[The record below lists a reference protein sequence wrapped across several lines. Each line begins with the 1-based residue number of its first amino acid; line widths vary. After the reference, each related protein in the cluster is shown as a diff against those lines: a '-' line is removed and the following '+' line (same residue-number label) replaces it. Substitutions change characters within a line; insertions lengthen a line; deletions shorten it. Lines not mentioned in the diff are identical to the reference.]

1 MARLGE
7 ILDGMIEPF
16 APAAAARRR
25 AARIGLDSIRQY
37 DAAQAGRKTQ
47 GWKRPATS
55 ADAENSQGLER
66 LRNGARDL
74 VRNNK
79 YAAAGVRQIVANMVG
94 DGIAPQMRHADAGV
108 QTKAQEAWDRWAE
121 SKVDGIGD
129 FYGHEKLVARSM
141 ITDGDALT
149 VWRPDAAGPDGRITG
164 LESDFLDLSR
174 TTKTANGGRIV
185 QGVEFDRDGDL
196 SNYWL
201 FDAHPGDLLLG
212 AGTASTPMKAANID
226 HTFERLRLGQTRGV
240 SWLAPVAMTLR
251 DISDI
256 EDAIR
261 LKKKVQA
268 CLALVIQP
276 GEGGAA
282 SPLTVEQNT
291 PDADRPS
298 IETLRPGMIARLQKG
313 ETASTV
319 SPTADGDSV
328 DFIRQQL
335 AAVSASLV
343 PYHLLTGDVSQ
354 ANYSSLRAA
363 LLGHWALL
371 DDWQQNVM
379 IPQLCRPAVDRRLRR
394 LAIETG
400 DYRVLDVQIDWA
412 LPVRRQVDPIKDLLA
427 EVMEIRA
434 GLKLM
439 TKALAERGLNADHH
453 LAEIAR
459 INGVIDSLGL
469 ALETDPRRLNDA
481 GALQAAVGYLAPKTQ
496 A

>member
-1 MARLGE
+1 
-7 ILDGMIEPF
+7 
-16 APAAAARRR
+16 
-25 AARIGLDSIRQY
+25 
-37 DAAQAGRKTQ
+37 
-47 GWKRPATS
+47 
-55 ADAENSQGLER
+55 
-66 LRNGARDL
+66 
-74 VRNNK
+74 
-79 YAAAGVRQIVANMVG
+79 
-94 DGIAPQMRHADAGV
+94 
-108 QTKAQEAWDRWAE
+108 
-121 SKVDGIGD
+121 
-129 FYGHEKLVARSM
+129 M

-196 SNYWL
+196 AGYWL

-212 AGTASTPMKAANID
+212 AGMASAPMKAANID

-282 SPLTVEQNT
+282 SPLTVEQAS
-291 PDADRPS
+291 PDADKPS

-400 DYRVLDVQIDWA
+400 DYRVLDVKIDWA

-439 TKALAERGLNADHH
+439 TKALAERGLNSDHH